1 MSLDRRVNICFHGIG
16 APARELEP
24 GENPYWIST
33 ALFEQILDYVKP
45 KVNVHLSFD
54 DGNASDAEI
63 ALSSLA
69 ARGMRA
75 SFFPVAARIGQLGSI
90 DRSGLRALIEKGM
103 TVGSHGM
110 HHQSW
115 RGLDTAGLDEEL
127 SQAREL
133 IADAAGVPV
142 STAACP
148 LGAYDRGVL
157 RRLRFHGY
165 AQVFTSDRT
174 IARTKAWLQPRYS
187 VRATDRIEDVQAMV
201 EQPRPLSVRATS
213 AARLAVKRLR

>member
-1 MSLDRRVNICFHGIG
+1 MSPDRRVNICFHGIG
-16 APARELEP
+16 APARQLEP
-24 GENPYWIST
+24 GENPFWIST
-33 ALFEQILDYVKP
+33 ELFEQILDYVKP

-63 ALSSLA
+63 ALSALA
-69 ARGMRA
+69 TRGMRA
-75 SFFPVAARIGQLGSI
+75 SFFPVAARIGEAGSI
-90 DRSGLRALIEKGM
+90 DRSGLRALVGKGM

-110 HHQSW
+110 HHRSW
-115 RGLDTAGLDEEL
+115 RGLDAAGLDEEL
-127 SQAREL
+127 SEARKL
-133 IADAAGVPV
+133 IADAAGEPV

-148 LGAYDRGVL
+148 LGAYDRVVL

-165 AQVFTSDRT
+165 AQVFTSDRAV
-174 IARTKAWLQPRYS
+174 ARTKAWLQPRYS

-201 EQPRPLSVRATS
+201 EQPRPLSVRAKS

>member
-1 MSLDRRVNICFHGIG
+1 MSLDQQVNICFHGIG
-16 APARELEP
+16 TPARQLEP
-24 GENPYWIST
+24 GEDPYWIST
-33 ALFEQILDYVKP
+33 ESFEQILDYVRP
-45 KVNVHLSFD
+45 RANVHLSFD

-63 ALSSLA
+63 ALSSLT

-75 SFFPVAARIGQLGSI
+75 SFFPVAARIGQPGSI
-90 DRSGLRALIEKGM
+90 DRSGLRALIDKGM

-110 HHQSW
+110 HHRSW

-127 SQAREL
+127 IRAREL

-148 LGAYDRGVL
+148 LGAYDRVVL

-174 IARTKAWLQPRYS
+174 IAGTKAWLQPRYS